1 MKKSITPGKLGGE
14 WAHKKATGDSPI
26 GLSWFEACLDIAA
39 EYWVRIRLFLFKKK
53 NKVFTAVS
61 SNALSPSLYWAH
73 EKKKKKKKKKGFY
86 RGK

>member
-1 MKKSITPGKLGGE
+1 MRKSITPRKLGGE

-26 GLSWFEACLDIAA
+26 GISWFEACLGIAA
-39 EYWVRIRLFLFKKK
+39 EYWVGILLFLFFKKK
-53 NKVFTAVS
+53 KIFTAVS

-73 EKKKKKKKKKGFY
+73 EEEKKKKKGFY